1 MVFKI
6 LSVLPLFVIFKN
18 LLEVL
23 SLSEEWSD
31 GEKVDELNSA
41 EETEAHTKP
50 NTAAKLG

>member
-1 MVFKI
+1 M
-6 LSVLPLFVIFKN
+6 IFKN
-18 LLEVL
+18 LLVL

-41 EETEAHTKP
+41 EEAEAHTKP